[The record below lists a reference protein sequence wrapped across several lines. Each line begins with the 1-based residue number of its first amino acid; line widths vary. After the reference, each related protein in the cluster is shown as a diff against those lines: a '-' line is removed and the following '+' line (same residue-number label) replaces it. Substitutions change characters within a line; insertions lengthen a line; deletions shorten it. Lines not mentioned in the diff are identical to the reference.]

1 MKSSNGIILN
11 IYEAQLDPTRCDI
24 SKLNAQVIITHGNIE
39 LVSKVAQT
47 SDLLPKWNQTFY
59 LESQSENLELKL
71 IHKPLLLREIPL
83 ASCTLTTTTQSG
95 WVHLY
100 KSNEKIGS
108 LRLSISSESVPLD
121 PDEIS
126 DLYQKKVYEV
136 QAIKSKLNSYKLQY
150 ESEKSEKKVI
160 SPKIEELMN
169 DLKIEQDLYLK
180 LVREVNEK
188 KSFLKEQE
196 EEILME
202 KESIARAKEELR
214 KEECRLLREQKL
226 LQEDFEG
233 LLTVKNKLSLKER
246 ILTGYH
252 RNSKSE
258 GKSAQSPV
266 NRGKNCLA
274 IPCLSAYVS
283 YSNSNK

>member
-11 IYEAQLDPTRCDI
+11 IYEAQLDPTHCGL
-24 SKLNAQVIITHGNIE
+24 SKLNAQVIIIHGNIE
-39 LVSKVAQT
+39 LLSNVAQT
-47 SDLLPKWNQTFY
+47 SDFLPKWNQTFH
-59 LESQSENLELKL
+59 LESQSQTLELKL

-83 ASCTLTTTTQSG
+83 ASCTLTTMTQSG

-108 LRLSISSESVPLD
+108 LRLSISSESIPLD

-126 DLYQKKVYEV
+126 DLYQKKVFEV
-136 QAIKSKLNSYKLQY
+136 QTIKSKLNSYKLQY
-150 ESEKSEKKVI
+150 ESEKTDKKAGN
-160 SPKIEELMN
+160 PKIEELMSA
-169 DLKIEQDLYLK
+169 LKIEQDLYLK

-188 KSFLKEQE
+188 KSSLKEQE
-196 EEILME
+196 EEILIE
-202 KESIARAKEELR
+202 KERIAKAKEELR
-214 KEECRLLREQKL
+214 KEECRVLREQKL

-246 ILTGYH
+246 ILKGYH

-266 NRGKNCLA
+266 NRGKTSLA